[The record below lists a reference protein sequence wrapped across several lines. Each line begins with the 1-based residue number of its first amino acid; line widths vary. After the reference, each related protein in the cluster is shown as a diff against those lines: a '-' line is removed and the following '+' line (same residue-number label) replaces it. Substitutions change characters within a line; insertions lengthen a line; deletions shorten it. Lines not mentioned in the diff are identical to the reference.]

1 MRIPEYTVEDDDS
14 GLRLDSFLA
23 LQDDLGLSRSYIST
37 LIRNGH
43 VRIDGEAHGKPSIHL
58 RSDQVVT
65 VSIPD
70 PEPIDLMPENIPID
84 IVYEDA
90 HLIVIDKHAGLV
102 VHPTPSTRRGTL
114 VNALLYHCRDTL
126 SGISGDL
133 RPGIVHRLDKD
144 TTGLIMVA
152 KDDETH
158 RHLSAQLASRTVKRR
173 YVALCWGF
181 PSPSQGRIDA
191 PIGRDPYNRQKMT
204 VIESGRRA
212 ATNYRII
219 KKYSIA
225 SLIECRLE
233 TGRTHQIRVH
243 MSVMKKCP
251 IISDIKYG
259 GMSPRGAPSTRVN
272 RELIADALRLAGHHM
287 LHAETLG
294 FIHPTTNEEL
304 EFNSAPPIEF
314 RLVQKKLDSVSAGND
329 R

>member
-1 MRIPEYTVEDDDS
+1 MNTPEYRVEEGDS

-43 VRIDGEAHGKPSIHL
+43 VRVDGEATSKPSTHL
-58 RSDQVVT
+58 HSDQIVV
-65 VSIPD
+65 VNIPD

-102 VHPTPSTRRGTL
+102 VHPTPSTRNGTL
-114 VNALLYHCRDTL
+114 VNALLFHCRDSL

-158 RHLSAQLASRTVKRR
+158 RHLSAQLAARTVKRR

-181 PSPSQGRIDA
+181 PSPSAGRIEG
-191 PIGRDPYNRQKMT
+191 PIGRDPYNRQRMT

-212 ATNYRII
+212 ATNYKTI

-243 MSVMKKCP
+243 MSVLRNCP

-259 GMSPRGAPSTRVN
+259 GMTPHGIPSTREN
-272 RELIADALRLAGHHM
+272 RELVADAIRLAGHHM

-294 FIHPTTNEEL
+294 FIHPITNEEL

-314 RLVQKKLDSVSAGND
+314 RLVQKKLDSVSAE

>member
-1 MRIPEYTVEDDDS
+1 MSIPEYRVENDDT

-43 VRIDGEAHGKPSIHL
+43 VIVDGETSVKPSTHL
-58 RSDQVVT
+58 KSDQLIKVNV
-65 VSIPD
+65 PD
-70 PEPIDLMPENIPID
+70 PEPIDLLAEDIPID
-84 IVYEDA
+84 IVYEDN

-102 VHPTPSTRRGTL
+102 VHPTPSSRDGTL

-144 TTGLIMVA
+144 TTGLMMVA

-158 RHLSAQLASRTVKRR
+158 RNLSAQLAARTVKRR

-181 PSPSQGRIDA
+181 PSPSSGRISG
-191 PIGRDPYNRQKMT
+191 PIGRDPNNRQKMT

-212 ATNYRII
+212 ATNYRTI

-243 MSVMKKCP
+243 MSVKKKCP
-251 IISDIKYG
+251 IISDSKYG
-259 GMSPRGAPSTRVN
+259 GMAPRGVPSTRQN
-272 RELIADALRLAGHHM
+272 RELIADAIRLANHQM

-294 FIHPTTNEEL
+294 FIHPITGEEL

-314 RLVQKKLDSVSAGND
+314 RLVQKKLDSVAAGKE
-329 R
+329 

>member
-1 MRIPEYTVEDDDS
+1 MSTPEYRVEEEDS

-23 LQDDLGLSRSYIST
+23 LQDDLALSRSYIST

-43 VRIDGEAHGKPSIHL
+43 VRVDGEVPSKPSTRLKNSQIIA
-58 RSDQVVT
+58 VN
-65 VSIPD
+65 IPD
-70 PEPIDLMPENIPID
+70 PVPIDLIAENIPVD

-102 VHPTPSTRRGTL
+102 VHPTPSTRKGTL
-114 VNALLYHCRDTL
+114 VNALLFHCRDTL

-144 TTGLIMVA
+144 TTGLMMVA

-158 RHLSAQLASRTVKRR
+158 RNLSAQLASRTVKRR

-181 PSPSQGRIDA
+181 PTPSRGRVDA
-191 PIGRDPYNRQKMT
+191 PIGRDPHNRQKMT

-243 MSVMKKCP
+243 MSEVKKCP
-251 IISDIKYG
+251 IISDIKYN
-259 GMSPRGAPSTRVN
+259 GMTPKGIQSTKEN
-272 RELIADALRLAGHHM
+272 RELVSDAIRLAGHQM
-287 LHAETLG
+287 LHAETLW
-294 FIHPTTNEEL
+294 FVHPITHEEL

-314 RLVQKKLDSVSAGND
+314 RLVQKKLDSASSG
-329 R
+329 

>member
-1 MRIPEYTVEDDDS
+1 MRV
-14 GLRLDSFLA
+14 
-23 LQDDLGLSRSYIST
+23 
-37 LIRNGH
+37 
-43 VRIDGEAHGKPSIHL
+43 DGEVPTKPSTHL
-58 RSDQVVT
+58 HNRQI
-65 VSIPD
+65 VSIIVPD
-70 PEPIDLMPENIPID
+70 PEPIDLTPENIPID

-102 VHPTPSTRRGTL
+102 VHPTPSTRKGTL

-158 RHLSAQLASRTVKRR
+158 RHLSAQLAARTVKRR
-173 YVALCWGF
+173 YVALCWGY
-181 PSPSQGRIDA
+181 PSPSHGRIEG

-204 VIESGRRA
+204 VIDSGRRA

-219 KKYSIA
+219 RKYSIA

-243 MSVMKKCP
+243 MSVMRKCP
-251 IISDIKYG
+251 IISDTKYG
-259 GMSPRGAPSTRVN
+259 GMSPKGVASTKEN
-272 RELIADALRLAGHHM
+272 RELIADAIRIAGHHM

-294 FIHPTTNEEL
+294 FIHPITNEEL
-304 EFNSAPPIEF
+304 EFHSAPPIEF
-314 RLVQKKLDSVSAGND
+314 RLVQKKLNSAPFPPDTGS
-329 R
+329 

>member
-1 MRIPEYTVEDDDS
+1 MSIPEYRVEDDDS
-14 GLRLDSFLA
+14 GIRLDSFLA
-23 LQDDLGLSRSYIST
+23 LQEFLGLSRSYIST

-43 VRIDGEAHGKPSIHL
+43 VKVDGETTVKPSTHL
-58 RSDQVVT
+58 RINQIVNVN
-65 VSIPD
+65 VPD

-90 HLIVIDKHAGLV
+90 HLIVVDKHAGLV
-102 VHPTPSTRRGTL
+102 VHPTPSTRDGTL

-144 TTGLIMVA
+144 TTGLMMVA

-158 RHLSAQLASRTVKRR
+158 RHLSAQLAARTVKRR

-181 PSPSQGRIDA
+181 PSPSHGRIDG

-212 ATNYRII
+212 ATNYKLL

-243 MSVMKKCP
+243 MSEMKKCP
-251 IISDIKYG
+251 IISDSKYG
-259 GMSPRGAPSTRVN
+259 GMSPKGVPSTVEN
-272 RELIADALRLAGHHM
+272 RDLISDAIRLAGHHM

-294 FIHPTTNEEL
+294 FTHPITFEEL
-304 EFNSAPPIEF
+304 EFHSAPPIEF
-314 RLVQKKLDSVSAGND
+314 RLVQKKLDSVLQD
-329 R
+329 K

>member
-1 MRIPEYTVEDDDS
+1 MSTPEYRIDEDDS

-23 LQDDLGLSRSYIST
+23 LQDNLGLSRSYIST

-43 VRIDGEAHGKPSIHL
+43 VRVDGKTPVKPSTHL
-58 RSDQVVT
+58 QSNQIIIVN
-65 VSIPD
+65 IPD

-90 HLIVIDKHAGLV
+90 HLIVVDKHAGLV
-102 VHPTPSTRRGTL
+102 VHPTPNTRNGTL

-133 RPGIVHRLDKD
+133 RPGIVHRLDKE
-144 TTGLIMVA
+144 TTGLMMVA

-158 RHLSAQLASRTVKRR
+158 RHLSAQLAARTVKRR

-181 PSPSQGRIDA
+181 PSPSEGRIEG
-191 PIGRDPYNRQKMT
+191 PIGRDPNNRQKMT

-212 ATNYRII
+212 ATNYRVI

-243 MSVMKKCP
+243 MSVLIKCP
-251 IISDIKYG
+251 IICDCKYG
-259 GMSPRGAPSTRVN
+259 GMSPGGVPSTREN
-272 RELIADALRLAGHHM
+272 RELIADAIRLAGHHM

-294 FIHPTTNEEL
+294 FIHPITNEEL

-314 RLVQKKLDSVSAGND
+314 RLVQKKLDSVSTGK
-329 R
+329 

>member
-1 MRIPEYTVEDDDS
+1 MNTPEYRVEEGDS

-43 VRIDGEAHGKPSIHL
+43 VRVDGEATAKPSTHL
-58 RSDQVVT
+58 HSDQIVV
-65 VSIPD
+65 VNIPD

-102 VHPTPSTRRGTL
+102 VHPTPSTRNGTL
-114 VNALLYHCRDTL
+114 VNALLFHCRDSL

-158 RHLSAQLASRTVKRR
+158 RHLSAQLAARTVKRR
-173 YVALCWGF
+173 YVALCWGY
-181 PSPSQGRIDA
+181 PSPASGRIEG
-191 PIGRDPYNRQKMT
+191 PIGRDPYNRQRMT

-212 ATNYRII
+212 ATNYKTL

-243 MSVMKKCP
+243 MSVLRNCP

-259 GMSPRGAPSTRVN
+259 GMTPRGTPSTKEN
-272 RELIADALRLAGHHM
+272 RELIADAIRLAGHHM

-294 FIHPTTNEEL
+294 FIHPITNEEL

-314 RLVQKKLDSVSAGND
+314 RLVQKKLDSVSAG

>member
-1 MRIPEYTVEDDDS
+1 MSTPEYRIEEDDS

-23 LQDDLGLSRSYIST
+23 LQDDIGLSRSYIST

-43 VRIDGEAHGKPSIHL
+43 VRVDGETPVKPSTHL
-58 RSDQVVT
+58 HSEQVV
-65 VSIPD
+65 VVNIPD
-70 PEPIDLMPENIPID
+70 PEPIDLIAENIPID

-90 HLIVIDKHAGLV
+90 HLIVVDKHAGLV
-102 VHPTPSTRRGTL
+102 VHPTPSTRNGTL

-144 TTGLIMVA
+144 TTGLMMVA

-158 RHLSAQLASRTVKRR
+158 RHLSAQLAARTVKRK

-181 PSPSQGRIDA
+181 PTPSHGRIDG
-191 PIGRDPYNRQKMT
+191 PIGRDPHNRQKMT

-212 ATNYRII
+212 VTNYRILR
-219 KKYSIA
+219 KYSIA

-243 MSVMKKCP
+243 MSVMKNCP

-259 GMSPRGAPSTRVN
+259 GMSPRGVPSTREN
-272 RELIADALRLAGHHM
+272 RELAADAIRLASHQM

-294 FIHPTTNEEL
+294 FIHPITGEEL
-304 EFNSAPPIEF
+304 EFHSAPPIEF
-314 RLVQKKLDSVSAGND
+314 RLVQKKLDSVSAGK
-329 R
+329 